1 MKMMVY
7 ILNGSNRTG
16 KDTFVEMI
24 SDVFKHASRFEN
36 DIFSKYDVIHLST
49 IDHIRKMFSSEI
61 LGERLGAY
69 MANCLADKEDD
80 TRSLLATF
88 KKVFDD
94 YMSNRGNNPASNTYI
109 VDEIVRITRELGDD
123 GRIPIFFVDCREDAK
138 ILDLRES
145 LTSLGYSVKIIKH
158 KRDVEVAT
166 NESDK
171 EANESKFAD
180 MIIDGRA
187 SPVITTIRFII
198 DDIYPAIK
206 NAENSSVDEF
216 KLDVRIK

>member
-1 MKMMVY
+1 
-7 ILNGSNRTG
+7 
-16 KDTFVEMI
+16 
-24 SDVFKHASRFEN
+24 
-36 DIFSKYDVIHLST
+36 
-49 IDHIRKMFSSEI
+49 
-61 LGERLGAY
+61 

-80 TRSLLATF
+80 TRSLLAAF

-171 EANESKFAD
+171 EANESRLAD

-187 SPVITTIRFII
+187 SPTITTIRFIL
-198 DDIYPAIK
+198 DDIYPEILYQRK
-206 NAENSSVDEF
+206 NVENGNKE
-216 KLDVRIK
+216 